1 MQTIVSRLAL
11 LMTGASLAC
20 FAPAKATDS
29 LEENQKTTLSH
40 LPHELISLVIGQLPP
55 NTFAQSAEVSKTW
68 KLARDNILPDV
79 IKNEARFVLHDAH
92 EHFSNLPKHRQT
104 EVIDSL
110 LHRDGFAL
118 VPFGCEYF
126 PAKTLCDHDVE
137 EILPKLYAH
146 AFGEEKTVLSQQDRL
161 CLEAVLPWSR
171 MVITDD
177 PKAKADAL
185 DFLTNTVPNP
195 GFLRF
200 SSTLDAASFTQAE
213 HTLILTNDEL
223 STHKASLFRLVWNPS
238 FGTHNLSL
246 HLVVNPNRTRIR
258 DGHWSMAA
266 MEIPLVFR
274 HKNDRL
280 ILSDPKKAVRT
291 LGQHFLSHCDAFMSL
306 CIRDLGAV
314 THVEDCAFKKCA
326 YLEFLDLRGLRS
338 VKSVGAGVF
347 FECHTLSDGAR
358 RKLRHFYQGVEEN
371 PQGLIKTIEEAMAI
385 HYMNPKHYLL
395 YNPDVRNAA
404 EEKGIDPKSFAVTH
418 FAGQGFKEARRAALP
433 GDFFIETYFYLNPD
447 VEAYAHTL
455 PKPEKFGIFH
465 FITHAQKENRLYRF
479 DLPSSFTSEEYL
491 KKNPDLQEY
500 AKSESEAEQDMKL
513 KAHYTRHGQYE
524 GRPF

>member
-161 CLEAVLPWSR
+161 CLEAVLPWTR

-213 HTLILTNDEL
+213 HTLILTTDEL
-223 STHKASLFRLVWNPS
+223 STHKTSLSRLFRGLS
-238 FGTHNLSL
+238 FGLDHFHL
-246 HLVVNPNRTRIR
+246 HLVVNPTQIR
-258 DGHWSMAA
+258 DGHWPMGKFG
-266 MEIPLVFR
+266 IPPIFA
-274 HKNDRL
+274 HKRDCL

-291 LGQHFLSHCDAFMSL
+291 LGVNFLSHCEAFMSL

-314 THVEDCAFKKCA
+314 THVAGFAFEKCT

-338 VKSVGAGVF
+338 VTTVGAGVF
-347 FECHTLSDGAR
+347 FGSHSLSDGAR
-358 RKLRHFYQGVEEN
+358 RALRHFYQGVAEN
-371 PQGLIKTIEEAMAI
+371 PQGLIKTIEEGIAPLYI
-385 HYMNPKHYLL
+385 TPKHYLL
-395 YNPDVRNAA
+395 YNPDVRAAA

-418 FAGQGFKEARRAALP
+418 FVGQGFKEARRASLP
-433 GDFFIETYFYLNPD
+433 GNFHVGTYFYLNPD
-447 VEAYAHTL
+447 VEAYADTL

-479 DLPSSFTSEEYL
+479 DLPSSFTSKAYL

-500 AKSESEAEQDMKL
+500 AKNESEAEQDMKL